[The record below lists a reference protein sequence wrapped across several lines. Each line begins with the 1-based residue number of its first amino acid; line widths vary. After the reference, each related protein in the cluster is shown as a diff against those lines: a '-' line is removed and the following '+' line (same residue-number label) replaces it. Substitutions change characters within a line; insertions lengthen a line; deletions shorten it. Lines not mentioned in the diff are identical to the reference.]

1 MITSMKGK
9 QMYVRIRKDGL
20 RTNVEFSSDNVRFY
34 TPDTFFDMKS
44 SDYSIS
50 IDTGIIDGFVR
61 VDSFVINTKSPEI
74 ANNG

>member
-1 MITSMKGK
+1 MIATMKGK
-9 QMYVRIRKDGL
+9 QMYIRIRKTGL

-44 SDYSIS
+44 SDYEIFINS
-50 IDTGIIDGFVR
+50 GIIDGFDR
-61 VDSFVINTKSPEI
+61 ADSFIINTKSPKI